1 MAVQVGQPAPDFKLK
16 GVVDGDFVD
25 VKLSDYRGKWVVL
38 FFYPLD
44 FTFVCPTEIQGFA
57 KHNDEFVELG
67 AQVLGASVD
76 SEHSHK
82 AWIERDFGSLPF
94 PLLSDLRHEATEA
107 YGVLLPATGI
117 ALRGTFIIDPEGTLK
132 YAVVH
137 DNNIGRN
144 TDETLRVLQALQTG
158 ELCPVDWRPGQA
170 TLS

>member
-1 MAVQVGQPAPDFKLK
+1 MVQVGQPAPGFALR
-16 GVVDGDFVD
+16 GVAGGDFVD
-25 VKLSDYRGKWVVL
+25 VKLSDYRGTWVVL

-57 KHNDEFVELG
+57 RHNAEFEALG

-94 PLLSDLRHEATEA
+94 PLLSDIKREATEA
-107 YGVLLPATGI
+107 YGVLLPDGI
-117 ALRGTFIIDPEGTLK
+117 ALRGTFIVDPEGTLR

-137 DNNIGRN
+137 DNDIGRN

-158 ELCPVDWRPGQA
+158 ALCPIDWRPGEP

>member
-1 MAVQVGQPAPDFKLK
+1 MAVQVGQPAPEFALT
-16 GVVDGDFVD
+16 GVKDGEFVD

-44 FTFVCPTEIQGFA
+44 FTFVCPTEIQGYA
-57 KHNDEFVELG
+57 KHNSEFEDLG
-67 AQVLGASVD
+67 AVVFGASTD

-82 AWIERDFGSLPF
+82 AWIERDFGGSLPF
-94 PLLSDLRHEATEA
+94 PLLSDMRREAADA
-107 YGVLLPATGI
+107 YGVLLPKGI
-117 ALRGTFIIDPEGTLK
+117 ALRGTFIVDPEGTLK

-144 TDETLRVLQALQTG
+144 TEETLRVLQALQTG

>member
-1 MAVQVGQPAPDFKLK
+1 MVQVGQQAPEFALK
-16 GVVDGDFVD
+16 AVVDGEFAD

-57 KHNDEFVELG
+57 KHNAEFEALG

-94 PLLSDLRHEATEA
+94 PLLSDIKREATDA
-107 YGVLLPATGI
+107 YGVLLPDGI
-117 ALRGTFIIDPEGTLK
+117 ALRGTFIVDPDGVLK

-137 DNNIGRN
+137 DNTIGRN

-158 ELCPVDWRPGQA
+158 EKCPIDWRPGEA
-170 TLS
+170 TLG

>member
-1 MAVQVGQPAPDFKLK
+1 MAVQVGQPAPDFALK
-16 GVVDGDFVD
+16 GVVNGEFAD
-25 VKLSDYRGKWVVL
+25 VRLSDYRGKWVVL

-57 KHNDEFVELG
+57 SHNDEFAQLG

-94 PLLSDLRHEATEA
+94 PLLSDIKREATDA
-107 YGVLLPATGI
+107 YGVLLPDGI
-117 ALRGTFIIDPEGTLK
+117 ALRGTFIVDPEGTLK

-137 DNNIGRN
+137 SNNIGRN

>member
-1 MAVQVGQPAPDFKLK
+1 MAVQVGQPAPDFALT
-16 GVVDGDFVD
+16 GVADGDFVD

-57 KHNDEFVELG
+57 KHNDEFEKLG

-94 PLLSDLRHEATEA
+94 PLLSDIRREATDA
-107 YGVLLPATGI
+107 
-117 ALRGTFIIDPEGTLK
+117 
-132 YAVVH
+132 
-137 DNNIGRN
+137 
-144 TDETLRVLQALQTG
+144 
-158 ELCPVDWRPGQA
+158 
-170 TLS
+170 

>member
-1 MAVQVGQPAPDFKLK
+1 MAVQVGQPAPDFALK

-57 KHNDEFVELG
+57 KHNAEFEELG

-82 AWIERDFGSLPF
+82 AGIERDFGSLPF
-94 PLLSDLRHEATEA
+94 PLLSDIRREATDA
-107 YGVLLPATGI
+107 YGVLLPDGI
-117 ALRGTFIIDPEGTLK
+117 ALRGTFIVDPEGTLK

-137 DNNIGRN
+137 SNNVGRN

>member
-1 MAVQVGQPAPDFKLK
+1 M
-16 GVVDGDFVD
+16 
-25 VKLSDYRGKWVVL
+25 VL

-57 KHNDEFVELG
+57 KHNQEFEDLG

-76 SEHSHK
+76 SQHSHK
-82 AWIERDFGSLPF
+82 AWIERDFGGSLPF
-94 PLLSDLRHEATEA
+94 PLLSDLKREAADA
-107 YGVLLPATGI
+107 YGVLLPDGI
-117 ALRGTFIIDPEGTLK
+117 ALRGTFIVDPEGALK

-137 DNNIGRN
+137 SNNIGRN